1 METLYTRIKLLR
13 MKYGLSQE
21 QLAVKVGYSD
31 KTAIAKI
38 EAGKIDLPQSKIVAF
53 TKALNTTTSY
63 LMDGIDTIND
73 EQLSTPSLSLKEQK
87 LLDDF
92 RNLNTQGQEYI
103 LQTMDMVKDK
113 YKKNNGISRLENVDV
128 G

>member
-1 METLYTRIKLLR
+1 

-92 RNLNTQGQEYI
+92 RNLNTQVQEYI